1 MKTFKK
7 LLINI
12 STTLFFSYL
21 ATSFIC
27 LDFNF
32 MNWSQEARLLT
43 VLGSLALRS
52 IALIIK
58 EFNDDDD

>member
-1 MKTFKK
+1 MKTFKI

-12 STTLFFSYL
+12 STTLFFSYF

-43 VLGSLALRS
+43 VLGSLVLRS

-58 EFNDDDD
+58 ATTDDDD

>member
-1 MKTFKK
+1 MKTLKK
-7 LLINI
+7 LLIDI
-12 STTLFFSYL
+12 TTTLFFSYL

-43 VLGSLALRS
+43 VLLSVSLRFV
-52 IALIIK
+52 IVLIKAI
-58 EFNDDDD
+58 NDDDD